1 MTDTEALPGTPVT
14 DDELR
19 ALGFVALDLEFAAA
33 PVALQAGVGCLWTT
47 VGDVPDSPGL
57 YAFTVSAG
65 DRQHV
70 TYVGRTGHLWMVTKG
85 VLPRGGGSRPGQ
97 RYGRPKYAGVTRQRV
112 NMLIAAERAAGHQV
126 RHWVQPLEEDLLR
139 LEEET
144 LIMRWRLRAAGW
156 NRG

>member
-1 MTDTEALPGTPVT
+1 MLPGTAVT
-14 DDELR
+14 EEELR
-19 ALGFVALDLEFAAA
+19 ALGSVPLSLEFTPA
-33 PVALQAGVGCLWTT
+33 PVVLETGKGCLWTT

-57 YAFTVSAG
+57 YAFTVTAG

-70 TYVGRTGHLWMVTKG
+70 TYVERTGHLWTVTKG
-85 VLPRGGGSRPGQ
+85 MLPRGGGSRPGQ

-112 NMLIAAERAAGHQV
+112 NILIGAERALGRQV
-126 RHWVQPLEEDLLR
+126 RHWVRPLDEELLR

-144 LIMRWRLRAAGW
+144 LIMRWRLRATGW